1 MKFKVWLLGVL
12 AAMAFLVGYG
22 TMAKAVYP
30 TFYDGYFDNRRDTNG
45 GQLVWYNTDGTP
57 GCEGGAYQGSTAP
70 DKTLAIPN
78 WVIADYPS
86 NYNPEEKAN
95 RFVNFVLCKL
105 GGSNREKTGAAFIIS
120 IMIGKNTTRNPSQ
133 ADKDD
138 FRKRVN
144 AAATNGLVNFMLAS
158 LPCSAY
164 TKNGVSMNTYYQN
177 NGNNDIATLDD
188 CGTVNKPA
196 IVFYN
201 TDGSPRFILKRYC
214 ANPVGDMLPLQQGD
228 FHLEATVGIE
238 TSDGDRVVQQG
249 EQVTFRYRVANTG
262 ELNSSSASCSIAGT
276 QPSGTSGPPGT
287 NCPRVFTHGQTVDVT
302 SSPEVITIST
312 QSAGSQICRTLT
324 ATPGSSS
331 GGTATS
337 GQQCVV
343 VAKTPYVHFKGGDI
357 WVGGGFAGSDG
368 ACTTNSNANVV
379 TSSSQSSSAG
389 SAVEYASFVLGTV
402 TRFGSG
408 NKALYS
414 SADFS
419 DLGRRLSFSNN
430 TTTIG
435 RFGAAQHCIDDRSA
449 DYVAAP
455 PINGAINLQDQP
467 DNGKWHATGDLTIYG
482 TLPAGYRQVYLVDG
496 NVTINDAGG
505 SNDFIRYKSASTANP
520 SYNNTNEIPSL
531 VVIAKGDIR
540 IDAAVTDIAGIFIS
554 RGTFYT
560 CYPKPSPPTASTC
573 AKQLTINGSVIAS
586 TLDLYRTYGASGS
599 TVAARQVPAEI
610 FNLSPEIFLNNVL
623 NTDAISTSDFRELPP
638 RF

>member
-1 MKFKVWLLGVL
+1 
-12 AAMAFLVGYG
+12 
-22 TMAKAVYP
+22 
-30 TFYDGYFDNRRDTNG
+30 
-45 GQLVWYNTDGTP
+45 
-57 GCEGGAYQGSTAP
+57 
-70 DKTLAIPN
+70 
-78 WVIADYPS
+78 
-86 NYNPEEKAN
+86 
-95 RFVNFVLCKL
+95 
-105 GGSNREKTGAAFIIS
+105 
-120 IMIGKNTTRNPSQ
+120 
-133 ADKDD
+133 
-138 FRKRVN
+138 
-144 AAATNGLVNFMLAS
+144 
-158 LPCSAY
+158 
-164 TKNGVSMNTYYQN
+164 
-177 NGNNDIATLDD
+177 
-188 CGTVNKPA
+188 
-196 IVFYN
+196 
-201 TDGSPRFILKRYC
+201 
-214 ANPVGDMLPLQQGD
+214 
-228 FHLEATVGIE
+228 
-238 TSDGDRVVQQG
+238 
-249 EQVTFRYRVANTG
+249 
-262 ELNSSSASCSIAGT
+262 
-276 QPSGTSGPPGT
+276 
-287 NCPRVFTHGQTVDVT
+287 
-302 SSPEVITIST
+302 
-312 QSAGSQICRTLT
+312 
-324 ATPGSSS
+324 
-331 GGTATS
+331 
-337 GQQCVV
+337 
-343 VAKTPYVHFKGGDI
+343 
-357 WVGGGFAGSDG
+357 
-368 ACTTNSNANVV
+368 
-379 TSSSQSSSAG
+379 
-389 SAVEYASFVLGTV
+389 VLGTV

-435 RFGAAQHCIDDRSA
+435 RFGAAQHCMDDRSA